1 MRPGGNFSPE
11 WGYLAPVPSF
21 LRTAR
26 IVVVATAV
34 GATAGAGVVLSLIEH
49 PTPEVSTTAAAARA
63 IVTSAQAAPAPV
75 AASIATKEI
84 VTPVKP
90 PAQVQA
96 SAQPTA
102 PVQPAP
108 VGAAHPA
115 AQIPASPNPL
125 TQNPATQNA
134 ATQTRAAPA
143 PATPAPVAAVQ
154 PISPDVAPAVTRTP
168 STPQAAPS
176 VAALTEGSPAT
187 DMTPAQT
194 PDETAVAPAEVTPQK
209 KPTKHNGANQANA
222 KNKQPPDLGG
232 VLRHLFSA
240 HSGASYYPSR

>member
-1 MRPGGNFSPE
+1 MRSGGNFSPE
-11 WGYLAPVPSF
+11 WGYLAPAPSF

-49 PTPEVSTTAAAARA
+49 PTPEVSTTAAAAHA

-75 AASIATKEI
+75 AASIATKEV
-84 VTPVKP
+84 VTPAKP

-96 SAQPTA
+96 SAQPMA

-108 VGAAHPA
+108 VVAARPT
-115 AQIPASPNPL
+115 QIPASPNPV
-125 TQNPATQNA
+125 TQNPVTQSVV
-134 ATQTRAAPA
+134 TQVPAPPAPAAPA
-143 PATPAPVAAVQ
+143 PVVAVQ
-154 PISPDVAPAVTRTP
+154 PVSPDVAPAVT
-168 STPQAAPS
+168 STPGVPLAAPS

-194 PDETAVAPAEVTPQK
+194 PDETAVAPADVTPQK
-209 KPTKHNGANQANA
+209 KPSKHNGANQANA
-222 KNKQPPDLGG
+222 KNKQPPGLGG
-232 VLRHLFSA
+232 VLRHLFDA

>member
-1 MRPGGNFSPE
+1 MRSGGNFSPE
-11 WGYLAPVPSF
+11 WGYLAPAPSL

-49 PTPEVSTTAAAARA
+49 PTAEVSTTAAAAHA

-84 VTPVKP
+84 VTPAKP

-96 SAQPTA
+96 SAQPMA

-108 VGAAHPA
+108 VVTARST
-115 AQIPASPNPL
+115 QIPASPNPV
-125 TQNPATQNA
+125 TQNPVTQSVATQA
-134 ATQTRAAPA
+134 PAAPA
-143 PATPAPVAAVQ
+143 PVVAVQ
-154 PISPDVAPAVTRTP
+154 PVSPDVAPAVT
-168 STPQAAPS
+168 STPGVLLAAPS

-194 PDETAVAPAEVTPQK
+194 PDETAVAPADVTPQK

-222 KNKQPPDLGG
+222 KNKQPPGLGG